1 MSAFGGITI
10 RPNEDKIRPIEI
22 AGFVRVDV
30 QDFQR
35 QTLCLR
41 RQRAA
46 SPRGIGSISG
56 PSSGAPDWSLSRIPC
71 LLSRSSIPSN
81 KQIVWSSLDRAD
93 SVAICARRE
102 SYSDTEDYFT
112 NAVRMFLADGGMP
125 ESAHRLI
132 DETATK
138 PARAKPSREE
148 VEGAPPPPAT
158 SEEIARAMET
168 AAKPARA
175 KPREE
180 VEGAPPSPA

>member
-10 RPNEDKIRPIEI
+10 RPNEDKIRNIEI

-46 SPRGIGSISG
+46 TPRGIGSISG
-56 PSSGAPDWSLSRIPC
+56 PSSGAPDWSWSLSRIPW
-71 LLSRSSIPSN
+71 LSRSSIPSN

-102 SYSDTEDYFT
+102 SYSDTKGLFYQCSSH
-112 NAVRMFLADGGMP
+112 V
-125 ESAHRLI
+125 
-132 DETATK
+132 
-138 PARAKPSREE
+138 
-148 VEGAPPPPAT
+148 
-158 SEEIARAMET
+158 
-168 AAKPARA
+168 
-175 KPREE
+175 PR
-180 VEGAPPSPA
+180 

>member
-10 RPNEDKIRPIEI
+10 RPNEDKIRNIEI

-30 QDFQR
+30 QDFRR

-46 SPRGIGSISG
+46 TPRGIGSISG

-102 SYSDTEDYFT
+102 SYSDTRGLFYQC
-112 NAVRMFLADGGMP
+112 
-125 ESAHRLI
+125 
-132 DETATK
+132 
-138 PARAKPSREE
+138 
-148 VEGAPPPPAT
+148 GAPPSPAT
-158 SEEIARAMET
+158 SEEIARAI
-168 AAKPARA
+168 
-175 KPREE
+175 REAFA
-180 VEGAPPSPA
+180 GNPPQTQEASY